1 MWKIIRQFHDFGRFF
16 FTTFGI
22 FGFFSPKSK
31 YPKRTVLKKWKF
43 EDFFSKIQQL
53 ISHFI
58 YIIVIVWFFLLFVCF
73 SDFHVFQYCEKC
85 VAVTPS
91 RFQYFNIST
100 KQNFLSNKKS
110 RSMSLRY
117 GLGAK
122 NPILPTF
129 GTKTQRWKII
139 RQFHDFG
146 PFFFNN
152 FWNFWGFF

>member
-1 MWKIIRQFHDFGRFF
+1 MILALFF
-16 FTTFGI
+16 LTTFGI
-22 FGFFSPKSK
+22 FGVFFSPKSK
-31 YPKRTVLKKWKF
+31 YPKKTILKKWKF

-129 GTKTQRWKII
+129 GTKTQRLGTKLCWYELII
-139 RQFHDFG
+139 HAYKEENCIDTLSFIEK
-146 PFFFNN
+146 
-152 FWNFWGFF
+152 